1 MKCFTMKRF
10 FTVLVVLI
18 ASLSLSAQTKDVLD
32 FGNVIMATAFEDGQ
46 VFYKD
51 EVMPQKFMS
60 YLIIGEKKIFITSE
74 FFDKRLEIPY
84 ETYSEIDN
92 DHNFTSYKTRERVT
106 VNLTDYEVYY
116 FKYNAKTDEV
126 ETLLIAKIDPVKSLA
141 LVDVLKR

>member
-1 MKCFTMKRF
+1 MKRF
-10 FTVLVVLI
+10 FTLLVLLI
-18 ASLSLSAQTKDVLD
+18 ASLSLHGQSKDVLD

-60 YLIIGEKKIFITSE
+60 YLIIGEKQIYITSE
-74 FFDKRLEIPY
+74 FFDTRLEIPY

-126 ETLLIAKIDPVKSLA
+126 ETILMAKIDPIKSLA
-141 LVDVLKR
+141 LVKTLKE